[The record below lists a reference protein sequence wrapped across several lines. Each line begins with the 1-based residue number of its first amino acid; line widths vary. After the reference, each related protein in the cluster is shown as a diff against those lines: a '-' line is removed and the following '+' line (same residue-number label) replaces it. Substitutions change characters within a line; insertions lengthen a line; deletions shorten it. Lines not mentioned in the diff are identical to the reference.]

1 MRQNCIKKGGRD
13 DALIRD
19 LIKELI
25 HIELQI
31 FYMVVLDDEAWKYL
45 Q

>member
-1 MRQNCIKKGGRD
+1 MTRNL
-13 DALIRD
+13 ALIRD